1 MRHSVEKKFAFSGT
15 ILESVN
21 LRDSPT
27 RDVSSPNIEGFENA
41 SELKKYDLLFDN
53 TGLKKQIKKSR
64 NTVLAKMNFQPE
76 RRVVRIVAFSVLF
89 LSPFFGTFSFCNF
102 P

>member
-53 TGLKKQIKKSR
+53 TGLKKQNKS
-64 NTVLAKMNFQPE
+64 NTVLVKMNFQPE
-76 RRVVRIVAFSVLF
+76 RRVIRIVAFSVLF

>member
-53 TGLKKQIKKSR
+53 TGLKKQNKS
-64 NTVLAKMNFQPE
+64 NTVLVKMNFQPE
-76 RRVVRIVAFSVLF
+76 RRVIRIVAFSVLF
-89 LSPFFGTFSFCNF
+89 FSPFFGTFSFCNF

>member
-41 SELKKYDLLFDN
+41 SELKTYDLFFDN
-53 TGLKKQIKKSR
+53 TGLKNKKNQLLQFWS
-64 NTVLAKMNFQPE
+64 K
-76 RRVVRIVAFSVLF
+76 
-89 LSPFFGTFSFCNF
+89 
-102 P
+102 